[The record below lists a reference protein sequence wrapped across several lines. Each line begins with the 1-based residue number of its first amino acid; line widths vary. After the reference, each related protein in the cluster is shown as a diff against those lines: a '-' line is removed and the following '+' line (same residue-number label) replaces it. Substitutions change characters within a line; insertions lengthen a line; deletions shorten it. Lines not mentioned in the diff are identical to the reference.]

1 MWKFTLGAHEMLERD
16 SSGIGVLGVGKYVPK
31 KVVTNEQIAA
41 WTNISPETIVAKT
54 GIVTRYIVDDDETA
68 SGISAIATN
77 HAIEMAGI
85 RPEQIGLIV
94 GCTFSGDYIY
104 PAMACK
110 VQDLI
115 GARNAGAFD
124 LLANCT
130 GFQVGLSVVANHM
143 LSDPCVAYGLV
154 IGTAI
159 QSRFIN
165 WRNPDLAMYFGDGA
179 GAAVLGRVPR
189 EYGVLSSEVFSNPKV
204 FDSVRLRGGGS
215 SYPLRSENIN
225 DGLQYYEING
235 LEVWK
240 QVVQYQPT
248 VIRRAL
254 EKIGKKTEDVDFF
267 VFHQA
272 NLRLIEYLM
281 GKMKQPMSKTY
292 TNVAEIGNTADA
304 SLAITLCDAVKAG
317 LIQRDYLV
325 VISGVG
331 AGFIFGATV
340 IRWF

>member
-1 MWKFTLGAHEMLERD
+1 MTTKQLRASQPL
-16 SSGIGVLGVGKYVPK
+16 L
-31 KVVTNEQIAA
+31 A
-41 WTNISPETIVAKT
+41 
-54 GIVTRYIVDDDETA
+54 DD
-68 SGISAIATN
+68 
-77 HAIEMAGI
+77 AIEMAGI
-85 RPEQIGLIV
+85 KPEQIGLIV

-115 GARNAGAFD
+115 GARHAGAFD

-130 GFQVGLSVVANHM
+130 GFQVGLGVVANQM
-143 LSDPCVAYGLV
+143 LSDPRLEYGLV
-154 IGTAI
+154 IGTAV
-159 QSRFIN
+159 QSRFIK
-165 WRNPDLAMYFGDGA
+165 WTDPESAMYFGDGA
-179 GAAVLGRVPR
+179 GAAVLGRVPQG
-189 EYGVLSSEVFSNPKV
+189 YGILSSEVFSNPKV

-215 SYPLRSENIN
+215 SYPLRAENVN

-254 EKIGKKTEDVDFF
+254 EKIGKTTEDVDFF

-281 GKMKQPMSKTY
+281 GKMKQPMNKTY

-317 LIQRDYLV
+317 LIQRNSLV

-340 IRWF
+340 ICWY

>member
-1 MWKFTLGAHEMLERD
+1 M
-16 SSGIGVLGVGKYVPK
+16 LGVGKYIPQ
-31 KVVTNEQIAA
+31 KVITNEQVEA
-41 WTNISPETIVAKT
+41 WTGIPGPTIVAKT
-54 GIVTRYIVDDDETA
+54 GIVTRYIVEDNETA
-68 SGISAIATN
+68 SGISAIAASQ
-77 HAIEMAGI
+77 AIEMAGI
-85 RPEQIGLIV
+85 KSEQIGLIV

-130 GFQVGLSVVANHM
+130 AFQVGLSVVADRMH
-143 LSDPCVAYGLV
+143 SDTGIVYGLV

-159 QSRFIN
+159 QSRFIK
-165 WRNPDLAMYFGDGA
+165 WSDPEMAMFFGDGA
-179 GAAVLGRVPR
+179 GAAVVGRVPPG
-189 EYGVLSSEVFSNPKV
+189 YGILSTELFSNTKV

-215 SYPLRSENIN
+215 SYPLRPENIN

-235 LEVWK
+235 MEVWK
-240 QVVQYQPT
+240 QVIQYQPK
-248 VIRRAL
+248 VVRRAL
-254 EKIGKKTEDVDFF
+254 EKIGKKIEDVNFF
-267 VFHQA
+267 IFHQA

-317 LIQRDYLV
+317 LIQRDHLV

-331 AGFIFGATV
+331 AGFTFGATV
-340 IRWF
+340 IRWY

>member
-1 MWKFTLGAHEMLERD
+1 
-16 SSGIGVLGVGKYVPK
+16 
-31 KVVTNEQIAA
+31 
-41 WTNISPETIVAKT
+41 
-54 GIVTRYIVDDDETA
+54 
-68 SGISAIATN
+68 
-77 HAIEMAGI
+77 
-85 RPEQIGLIV
+85 
-94 GCTFSGDYIY
+94 
-104 PAMACK
+104 
-110 VQDLI
+110 
-115 GARNAGAFD
+115 
-124 LLANCT
+124 
-130 GFQVGLSVVANHM
+130 
-143 LSDPCVAYGLV
+143 
-154 IGTAI
+154 
-159 QSRFIN
+159 
-165 WRNPDLAMYFGDGA
+165 MYFGDGA
-179 GAAVLGRVPR
+179 GAAVLGRVPQG
-189 EYGVLSSEVFSNPKV
+189 YGILSSEVFSNPKV

-215 SYPLRSENIN
+215 SYPLRPENVN

-254 EKIGKKTEDVDFF
+254 EKIGKTTEDVDFF

-281 GKMKQPMSKTY
+281 GKMKQPMNKTY

-317 LIQRDYLV
+317 LIQRDSLV

-340 IRWF
+340 ICWY

>member
-1 MWKFTLGAHEMLERD
+1 MLERER
-16 SSGIGVLGVGKYVPK
+16 SGVAVVGVGKYVPK
-31 KVVTNEQIAA
+31 KVVTNEQISA
-41 WTNISPETIVAKT
+41 WTHIPSETIVAKT
-54 GIVTRYIVDDDETA
+54 GIVSRYIVDDDETA
-68 SGISAIATN
+68 SGISAIASR

-85 RPEQIGLIV
+85 KPEQIGLIV

-115 GARNAGAFD
+115 GARHAGAFD

-130 GFQVGLSVVANHM
+130 GFQVGLGVVANHM
-143 LSDPCVAYGLV
+143 RSDPGLEYGLV
-154 IGTAI
+154 IGTAV
-159 QSRFIN
+159 QSRFIK
-165 WRNPDLAMYFGDGA
+165 WTDPSAMYFGDGA

-189 EYGVLSSEVFSNPKV
+189 GYGILSSEVFSNPKV

-215 SYPLRSENIN
+215 SYPLRPENVN

-254 EKIGKKTEDVDFF
+254 EKIGKTTEDVDFF

-281 GKMKQPMSKTY
+281 GKMKQPMNKTY

-317 LIQRDYLV
+317 LIQRDSLV

-340 IRWF
+340 ICWY